1 MSASSRAVPLPGDL
15 EVPLPARS
23 IPVTTDAIPCAARS
37 PGHPLC
43 LFVLPNQLDV
53 PPRTQPEP
61 EPEPM
66 AFLTVDDVSA
76 PTIGLPDGDPS
87 DDSGDSEGE
96 LPPQYRVGGFRANGA
111 IFLRFLQIFELLFP
125 GFSPHFFVGK
135 MADQRPMTF
144 ADLAAHS
151 SQGGPGSSLS
161 LSPSVCFVRCF
172 RSFLLTFFALVFD
185 SGAHRARHSLPLR
198 QESGRARRV

>member
-1 MSASSRAVPLPGDL
+1 
-15 EVPLPARS
+15 
-23 IPVTTDAIPCAARS
+23 
-37 PGHPLC
+37 
-43 LFVLPNQLDV
+43 
-53 PPRTQPEP
+53 
-61 EPEPM
+61 M

-76 PTIGLPDGDPS
+76 PTIGLPDGDSS

-96 LPPQYRVGGFRANGA
+96 LPPQYRVGGFSGPTVRFSFAFCKFLSYFSLA
-111 IFLRFLQIFELLFP
+111 FPLIFSLK
-125 GFSPHFFVGK
+125 K

-172 RSFLLTFFALVFD
+172 RSFLLTFALVFA
-185 SGAHRARHSLPLR
+185 SGAHRARHALPLR